1 MLREIEI
8 FTKQVE
14 RKIRV
19 NLVLVFLILINR
31 EDKSSSLLIPGVFPL
46 GLDALLEVLNRVHPP
61 PCILDLVAA

>member
-14 RKIRV
+14 HKIRI

-31 EDKSSSLLIPGVFPL
+31 EDKSSSLLISGVLPL
-46 GLDALLEVLNRVHPP
+46 RLDTLLEVLNRVHPP
-61 PCILDLVAA
+61 PCIFDLVAV